1 MWGYR
6 ILEIEKFDI
15 SCPKNYNDTRPLY
28 LMMLSRTTYYNEA
41 TGVFHTWN
49 TFLTSLLTSTVG
61 QSKQIQQEQH
71 EAEIK
76 AIRNHVSHPEAHF
89 ASVQTKTM
97 VNRVTHAKTSLQS
110 DDWTLCLCCHLH
122 LSSTV
127 NQRSDHLFTYSTC
140 RPKVYGCLLLDV
152 SIFCHYS
159 NSKVRISNFMMQYIP
174 DCDSITLEDNLDEF
188 FCFFTLLKIF

>member
-1 MWGYR
+1 MKH
-6 ILEIEKFDI
+6 IFDI
-15 SCPKNYNDTRPLY
+15 TPHKHSW
-28 LMMLSRTTYYNEA
+28 SE
-41 TGVFHTWN
+41 
-49 TFLTSLLTSTVG
+49 
-61 QSKQIQQEQH
+61 QEQH

-174 DCDSITLEDNLDEF
+174 DCDSITLEDNLDAF
-188 FCFFTLLKIF
+188 FCFFYTFEDFLNFWRFFWYFGFRSESNTFPFLNTGYANKF